1 MISKNDTKRIN
12 QFQQKKFRY
21 KEGVFIAETPKVV
34 EEFLIAGFVRKYWF
48 ATDSY
53 EVPKGIQGEPVRISP
68 AEMKG
73 ISRLETANTVLA
85 VFEMPTVESI
95 QMEGRVLALDGVR
108 DPGNMGTIIRL
119 ADWFG
124 MDEVWLS
131 EDCVDIWNPKVVQSS
146 MGSLARVR
154 PKICH
159 LPDAV
164 STFVSE
170 GGKAYVADM
179 DGESHYSVNWAS
191 DCVLIMG
198 NEGVGPSDELVELS
212 KNVVSIPRFGEH
224 GPESLNVA
232 MATGILLAEIN
243 RP

>member
-34 EEFLIAGFVRKYWF
+34 EEFLKAGFVRKYWF

-53 EVPKGIQGEPVRISP
+53 DVPASFSGEPIRISV

-73 ISRLETANTVLA
+73 ISRLETANNVLA
-85 VFEMPTVESI
+85 VFEMPAI
-95 QMEGRVLALDGVR
+95 QPLRFEGRILALDGVR

-146 MGSLARVR
+146 MGSLARVQ
-154 PKICH
+154 PKVCH
-159 LPDAV
+159 LHDAV
-164 STFVSE
+164 SSFKE
-170 GGKAYVADM
+170 RGGTAYVADM
-179 DGESHYSVNWAS
+179 DGETHYSVEWAAHS
-191 DCVLIMG
+191 VVIMG
-198 NEGVGPSDELVELS
+198 NEGVGPSEELIQLAG
-212 KNVVSIPRFGEH
+212 NVVSIPRFGEQ